1 MNSLAD
7 AFCLANGRR
16 NFQINVRASAE
27 DRRAYF
33 GSPKTQNELI
43 RDIRQRYQM
52 GMPPKKF
59 VYGLFGVGK
68 THVLFNFK
76 YHLEEVA
83 DASLQYTIR
92 CKYVEGEFSKK
103 TTFRYL
109 YGQMMNQI
117 GLQEIT
123 RLIQSYLQRNAG
135 PELESK
141 LAQLFGDADVARAV
155 HTLGV
160 GAYDVTLWKWLGGGT
175 LSTAELTGLRLTKN
189 LTSAGDLTGTLVAIG
204 ELFRKEDIHY
214 IFLLDELEGIQNVQ
228 DPDAQRSFHD
238 AFRRLADDANDTIGF
253 VVSTYAAKE
262 DDIPD
267 FIFESDIRT
276 RIGGHNIH
284 ELQYFQDPKDV
295 ETFLR
300 DLMELVIDR
309 EKVQSKVEAGDVP
322 TALKLYPFSDEALEQ
337 FVEVSTESVTAS
349 LPRNIIKAV
358 NECAVDAVNRGSV
371 LIEPGDLGPCRSIFV
386 ETEYY

>member
-1 MNSLAD
+1 MTSLAD
-7 AFCLANGRR
+7 AFCLVADRR
-16 NFQINVRASAE
+16 NFQINVRASRE

-33 GSPKTQNELI
+33 GSPETQDELI

-59 VYGLFGVGK
+59 IYGLFGVGK
-68 THVLFNFK
+68 THILFNFK
-76 YHLEEVA
+76 YHLEEA
-83 DASLQYTIR
+83 ANPPLPYTIR

-109 YGQMMNQI
+109 YGQMMNKI
-117 GLQEIT
+117 GLPEIT

-135 PELESK
+135 PNLQPQ
-141 LAQLFGDADVARAV
+141 LAGLFGDADVATAV

-160 GAYDVTLWKWLGGGT
+160 GAYDVTLWKWLCGGT
-175 LSTAELTGLRLTKN
+175 LSASELTGLRLTKN
-189 LTSAGDLTGTLVAIG
+189 LTSAGDLTATLVAIG
-204 ELFRKEDIHY
+204 ELFRKEDVHY
-214 IFLLDELEGIQNVQ
+214 IFLLDELEGIRNVQ

-238 AFRRLADDANDTIGF
+238 AFRRLADDANDTVGF
-253 VVSTYAAKE
+253 IVSTYAAKD

-300 DLMELVIDR
+300 DLMALVIDR
-309 EKVQSKVEAGDVP
+309 EKLRAKVQAGKVPE
-322 TALKLYPFSDEALEQ
+322 ALKLYPFADEALEQ
-337 FVEVSTESVTAS
+337 FVDVATESVTAS

-358 NECAVDAVNRGSV
+358 NECAVEALNRGSL
-371 LIEPGDLGPCRSIFV
+371 LIGHDDLEPCRSIFV
-386 ETEYY
+386 ETEY